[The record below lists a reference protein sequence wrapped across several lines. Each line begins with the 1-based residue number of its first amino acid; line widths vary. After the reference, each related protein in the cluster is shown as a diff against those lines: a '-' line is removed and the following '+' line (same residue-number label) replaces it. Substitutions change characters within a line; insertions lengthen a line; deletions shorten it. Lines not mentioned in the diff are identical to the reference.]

1 MVRVGLALVLSPVFL
16 ALFWWLQMTSKYSGF
31 FLWYFS
37 LSFVFLALAVFLLVS
52 VRVESASRRAA
63 RLFYAVALVAVLL
76 NVGVAYSIATVPPG
90 GTRRFFRVEAKTVHV
105 DLTYGWTVS
114 GKLGYRGGWSE
125 TVYEAD
131 YPVGAVFLFYNI
143 YGLRI
148 VTNRSVVAN
157 VTVSFYLTFEP
168 NRVYYR
174 AFERSVTGTAL
185 QNGTEVIVGFSDHL
199 SAVYWGHDA
208 PGLRARLDR
217 GYSVSIGVGLEYE
230 CSDYGSLKATI
241 PFDQDV
247 FGDDVEVSSQLQ
259 DGIGILLSG
268 VFLAVLLS
276 IPARQLKPKVERRL
290 APFLKRV
297 ESALG
302 AEQTP
307 KGFLKKC
314 VECGKEI
321 PIASEQCQYC
331 GAKQPQAAVR
341 AVFPWVSIFLLC
353 ASPIFCMCLP
363 C

>member
-1 MVRVGLALVLSPVFL
+1 MVRVGLALILSPVFL

-52 VRVESASRRAA
+52 VRVESTSRRAA
-63 RLFYAVALVAVLL
+63 RLFYAVVLVAILL
-76 NVGVAYSIATVPPG
+76 SVGVAYSIATVPPG
-90 GTRRFFRVEAKTVHV
+90 GTRRSFRVEPKTVQV

-114 GKLGYRGGWSE
+114 SKLGYRGGWSE
-125 TVYEAD
+125 TVYEAE
-131 YPVGAVFLFYNI
+131 YPVGAVLLLYDV

-157 VTVSFYLTFEP
+157 VTVWFYMTFEP

-185 QNGTEVIVGFSDHL
+185 QNGTEVNVGFSDHF
-199 SAVYWGHDA
+199 SAVFWGHDA
-208 PGLRARLDR
+208 PEWRARLDR

-247 FGDDVEVSSQLQ
+247 YGDDVQVSSQLQ

-268 VFLAVLLS
+268 VFLGVLIS
-276 IPARQLKPKVERRL
+276 MPAKQLKPRAERRL
-290 APFLKRV
+290 APLLKRV

-302 AEQTP
+302 AVETP
-307 KGFLKKC
+307 RGFLKKC
-314 VECGKEI
+314 VDCGKEI
-321 PIASEQCQYC
+321 PIASEQCQFC
-331 GAKQPQAAVR
+331 GARQP
-341 AVFPWVSIFLLC
+341 
-353 ASPIFCMCLP
+353 
-363 C
+363 